1 MVKGHSVEIVK
12 ESERLKLKRARES
25 AEEKARVEAK
35 VQRKQDKEAEKR
47 AAEMR
52 ALKEELEA
60 KYIENGTDADFI
72 LGQEFAEPHGNF
84 GSTPIV
90 GVAGGLMG

>member
-35 VQRKQDKEAEKR
+35 V
-47 AAEMR
+47 
-52 ALKEELEA
+52 
-60 KYIENGTDADFI
+60 
-72 LGQEFAEPHGNF
+72 
-84 GSTPIV
+84 
-90 GVAGGLMG
+90 